1 MTWWSLLM
9 CWPKLS
15 IIDPLQTKNWL
26 TRLHVWV
33 SYLITDHV
41 IWLHWP
47 WGYHTSPGTKYCILF
62 LTCSP
67 DLKSPSWLRTRYYL
81 HCTVSSWQKKKK
93 VFNFG
98 LTAAVYLFLCSARLW
113 GHECDRCCDQ
123 LCADWH
129 VSTSQGLLLRVR
141 DTAHIVDSGYW
152 GNSYTHTNSKTSY
165 VHDPYSIYLHSGS
178 SLVVYTQHLCCILS
192 VVLYC
197 NCYGVS

>member
-1 MTWWSLLM
+1 MVFINVLTKAKYYWSASNQ
-9 CWPKLS
+9 KLTHTS
-15 IIDPLQTKNWL
+15 SLVPLCLKC
-26 TRLHVWV
+26 
-33 SYLITDHV
+33 YLITLTMRISHLPRDQ
-41 IWLHWP
+41 
-47 WGYHTSPGTKYCILF
+47 ILYLIF
-62 LTCSP
+62 NMLSWSEKSQLIKNKVLLT
-67 DLKSPSWLRTRYYL
+67 L
-81 HCTVSSWQKKKK
+81 HCVQLAKKKK

-152 GNSYTHTNSKTSY
+152 GNSYTHTNRKTSY